1 MHKILSNRI
10 KFVPLLLLAAC
21 ASTGPERRVNHGEGP
36 ISARARNALASEN
49 PAGLVTV
56 AEGFE
61 RAGNLEGAYNLFS
74 QAAAADPTLLSAN
87 LGIARVLAKTGRLD
101 QAQAILDGLA
111 TSHATSTEL
120 KLTQVDVAIMRADY
134 AVADA
139 QLADVI
145 TPDTKDL
152 TQLMLGGQLA
162 QVTGNTRR
170 ARILFDRALAIAP
183 NHPGAIRNMALSFA
197 LEGEFETAVALLQ
210 KTMDMPASVT
220 AGKRSLALVYALS
233 GQRKAAM
240 VIAGGAT
247 DQAEF
252 ERMRVAFDLLPRLN
266 TQEQAAL
273 LLFDHLPRDILQR

>member
-1 MHKILSNRI
+1 M
-10 KFVPLLLLAAC
+10 PLLLLAAC
-21 ASTGPERRVNHGEGP
+21 AATGPEKRVNHGEGP